1 MPQSD
6 NRGLIEGM
14 AGDGRPV
21 ISLVGSALVF
31 SGAFAIFQ
39 SITGELLPHDTQ
51 ALGMDAHALAH
62 AANIRVV
69 HFMFHDRV
77 AFGGTLLAI
86 GAIYLWISTF
96 PLRNNEAWSWWA
108 LAVSGVT

>member
-86 GAIYLWISTF
+86 GAIYLWI
-96 PLRNNEAWSWWA
+96 
-108 LAVSGVT
+108 